1 MSVLK
6 QHQDWMTKHYETL
19 LNYKLVHFQIE
30 TDEIEEISYPT
41 FTLVEASTGEIRKIR
56 ICDKHRQDEGHVM
69 IAKYG
74 EKFKND

>member
-30 TDEIEEISYPT
+30 TD
-41 FTLVEASTGEIRKIR
+41 
-56 ICDKHRQDEGHVM
+56 GHVM

-74 EKFKND
+74 EGFTI

>member
-41 FTLVEASTGEIRKIR
+41 FTLIEAKTGEIRKIR
-56 ICDKHRQDEGHVM
+56 ICDKHRQDEGHLM

-74 EKFKND
+74 EGFTI

>member
-30 TDEIEEISYPT
+30 TDETEEISYPT
-41 FTLVEASTGEIRKIR
+41 FTLVEVKTGEIRKIR
-56 ICDKHRQDEGHVM
+56 ICDKHRQDEGHLM
-69 IAKYG
+69 IGRNLQY
-74 EKFKND
+74 E

>member
-19 LNYKLVHFQIE
+19 LNYKLIHFQIE

-41 FTLVEASTGEIRKIR
+41 FTLVEVKTGEIRKIR
-56 ICDKHRQDEGHVM
+56 ICDKHRQDEGHLM

-74 EKFKND
+74 EEFTT

>member
-41 FTLVEASTGEIRKIR
+41 FTLVEVKTGEIRKIR
-56 ICDKHRQDEGHVM
+56 ICDKHRQDEGHLM

-74 EKFKND
+74 EEFTI

>member
-1 MSVLK
+1 
-6 QHQDWMTKHYETL
+6 MTKHYETL

-30 TDEIEEISYPT
+30 TDGDISYPT

-74 EKFKND
+74 EGFTI

>member
-41 FTLVEASTGEIRKIR
+41 FTLIEAKTGEIRKIR
-56 ICDKHRQDEGHVM
+56 ICDKHRQDEGHLM

-74 EKFKND
+74 EGFTT